1 MKLNDKKGLMKAFA
15 AGTLAGLVI
24 IVISRWG
31 GDLQKPIVE
40 FKESTQTLDRE
51 SAGRVSYAQA
61 VETAAP
67 AVVNIYTTK
76 NIPQRQGQ
84 QGQGPMFDD
93 PLFRRFFG
101 DELDSIPDR
110 KLESLGSGVIISEQ
124 GFIITN
130 NHVIEGADEVQVALR
145 DGRTAEAK
153 IVGTDPESDIG
164 VLRIELKN
172 LPAITL
178 SKSDDLKVGD
188 VVLAIGNPFGVGQT
202 VTMGI
207 VSATGRDRLGIST
220 FENYIQTDAA
230 INPGNSGGAL
240 VNTDGLLIG
249 INTAIF
255 SRTGGYEGIGF
266 AIPVSIAKE
275 VMQQIIEHG
284 HAIRGWLGIEIQDIT
299 PALAES
305 FNLKE
310 VKGVIIAG
318 VLRDGPAHKAGLKP
332 GDVLVQINEKDVQ
345 DGRNAMN
352 TIAKAAPGTAIT
364 LNIVRNGAKMSLKAN
379 TDQRPVPED
388 Q

>member
-1 MKLNDKKGLMKAFA
+1 MNLNDKKGLMKAFA
-15 AGTLAGLVI
+15 AGIIAGLVI
-24 IVISRWG
+24 IVVSRWG
-31 GDLQKPIVE
+31 GDLQKPVVE
-40 FKESTQTLDRE
+40 FKESTQKLDRD
-51 SAGRVSYAQA
+51 STGRVSYSNA

-84 QGQGPMFDD
+84 QGPMFDD

-101 DELDSIPDR
+101 DELDSMPDR

-164 VLRIELKN
+164 VLRIELKS

-178 SKSDDLKVGD
+178 TKGDDLRVGD

-240 VNTDGLLIG
+240 VNADGLLIG

-305 FNLKE
+305 FNMKE

-318 VLRDGPAHKAGLKP
+318 VLRNGPAHKAGLKP

-345 DGRNAMN
+345 DGRSAMN
-352 TIAKAAPGTAIT
+352 TIAKAPPGTAIN
-364 LNIVRNGAKMSLKAN
+364 LGIIRGGARMNLKAT
-379 TDQRPVPED
+379 TDQRPVPEE